1 MIKMPTGHHLSLVDV
16 PGNDDV
22 RWHHRI
28 ISHLKESQSTSIIP
42 LIMIDA
48 TQGTFNLTYNK
59 ELKQI
64 FDSKDMEKLIIVV
77 FTKI

>member
-1 MIKMPTGHHLSLVDV
+1 MIKVPEGHSLSLVDV

-28 ISHLKESQSTSIIP
+28 ITHLKESQSTSIIP

-48 TQGTFNLTYNK
+48 T
-59 ELKQI
+59 
-64 FDSKDMEKLIIVV
+64 
-77 FTKI
+77 